1 MINMKNLLKKSVGI
15 DVSKDTLDVAM
26 SVLSRDFHVNVVSTT
41 QLKNN
46 ATGIK
51 KLISWMH
58 THSLTDDLPFQVVLE
73 ATGVYHELV
82 THSLDK
88 KGFQVVVVMPNKVKN
103 YVLSTDIRTITDKIS
118 AKQIA
123 EFGLLKKLEKWVKPD
138 STLRSIKILS
148 RERLQLINDR
158 TRSKNQLHA
167 LTHSMAITQASIKRV
182 QERIKFLDNQIK
194 ETEQQIL
201 SIVEENRWLKD
212 KIDKIVSVK
221 GIGIMTVVTVAS
233 ETDGFNL
240 IRNTRQLVCYAGY
253 DVVHK
258 ESGTSVKRKGK
269 MSHRGN
275 KYIRRAL
282 HFPSLSAVQHE
293 EHFTNFYNRL
303 YERQKIK
310 MKSYV
315 AVQRKLLI
323 LIYTLWKNNE
333 VYNPKNI

>member
-1 MINMKNLLKKSVGI
+1 MIDMKDLLKQSVGI

-26 SVLSRDFHVNVVSTT
+26 SVLSKEFQVKVVSTT

-46 ATGIK
+46 TTGIK
-51 KLISWMH
+51 KLISWIH
-58 THSLTDDLPFQVVLE
+58 KHSLTDDLPLQVVLE

-82 THSLDK
+82 THNLDK
-88 KGFQVVVVMPNKVKN
+88 RGFQVVVVMPNKVKN

-123 EFGLLKKLEKWVKPD
+123 EFGLVKKLKKWKKPD
-138 STLRSIKILS
+138 SILRTIKVLS

-158 TRSKNQLHA
+158 TRSKNQMHA
-167 LTHSMAITQASIKRV
+167 LIHSVEIPQASIKRV

-194 ETEQQIL
+194 EIEQQIL
-201 SIVEENRWLKD
+201 SIVQENRWLKD
-212 KIDKIVSVK
+212 KIDKIISVK
-221 GIGIMTVVTVAS
+221 GIGIMTVVTVIS

-240 IRNTRQLVCYAGY
+240 MRNTRQLVCYAGY

-293 EHFTNFYNRL
+293 EYFTNFYNRL
-303 YERQKIK
+303 YDRQKIK

-333 VYNPKNI
+333 VYMPKDM